1 MLYQVIHQ
9 HTPEQCP
16 ANHEGRTEA
25 MNNAINEAHE
35 SGAVKILSWLHNSPS
50 HRIFFVIEAHKY
62 EDVQIMFDSMRL
74 WGAWEIIPV
83 LDPNASRSVR
93 HEGKVMK
100 GLGLKKLLFKPPQ
113 GFRFSIDTFL
123 RCGPYLWLN

>member
-9 HTPEQCP
+9 HTLEQCP
-16 ANHEGRTEA
+16 ANLEGRTEA

-35 SGAVKILSWLHNSPS
+35 SGAVKILSWQHNSPS
-50 HRIFFVIEAHKY
+50 QRIFFVIEAHKY

-74 WGAWEIIPV
+74 LGAWEIIPV

-100 GLGLKKLLFKPPQ
+100 GLSLKK
-113 GFRFSIDTFL
+113 
-123 RCGPYLWLN
+123 

>member
-50 HRIFFVIEAHKY
+50 HRIFF
-62 EDVQIMFDSMRL
+62 L
-74 WGAWEIIPV
+74 
-83 LDPNASRSVR
+83 
-93 HEGKVMK
+93 
-100 GLGLKKLLFKPPQ
+100 
-113 GFRFSIDTFL
+113 
-123 RCGPYLWLN
+123 

>member
-100 GLGLKKLLFKPPQ
+100 GLGLK
-113 GFRFSIDTFL
+113 
-123 RCGPYLWLN
+123 N

>member
-25 MNNAINEAHE
+25 MNNTINEAHE

-50 HRIFFVIEAHKY
+50 NRIFFVIEAHKY
-62 EDVQIMFDSMRL
+62 DDVQIMF
-74 WGAWEIIPV
+74 AEIGKLSESTNISKC
-83 LDPNASRSVR
+83 PN
-93 HEGKVMK
+93 
-100 GLGLKKLLFKPPQ
+100 
-113 GFRFSIDTFL
+113 
-123 RCGPYLWLN
+123 N